1 MAEIQISD
9 DAVREIAQAAL
20 LQTLTAEARENVIT
34 QAITWMTTPPKDPNS
49 YGNQPRRPTPLE
61 DAFQIAMRAATMKLV
76 SEMIEEE
83 GPVREFV
90 HNELRKLIEEFSKQ
104 LDGDS
109 YGQLRSVLIE
119 AMVEHLATERAERY
133 R

>member
-1 MAEIQISD
+1 
-9 DAVREIAQAAL
+9 
-20 LQTLTAEARENVIT
+20 
-34 QAITWMTTPPKDPNS
+34 
-49 YGNQPRRPTPLE
+49 
-61 DAFQIAMRAATMKLV
+61 MKLV
-76 SEMIEEE
+76 GEMIEED

-90 HNELRKLIEEFSKQ
+90 RTELRKLVEDFSKQ

-119 AMVEHLATERAERY
+119 AMVEHLANERAERY

>member
-9 DAVREIAQAAL
+9 EAVREIAHAAL
-20 LQTLTAEARENVIT
+20 LQTLTAEARENVIS
-34 QAITWMTTPPKDPNS
+34 QAITWMTTPPKGDS
-49 YGNQPRRPTPLE
+49 YSRTRQSTPLE
-61 DAFQIAMRAATMKLV
+61 DAFQIAMRSATMKLV
-76 SEMIEEE
+76 GEMIEEE

-90 HNELRKLIEEFSKQ
+90 KTELRKLVEEFSKQ
-104 LDGDS
+104 LNDDT